1 MVVWVRILGFLV
13 RYFKEFTLNKIGDLL
28 GNVVKIGQLTLA
40 QSCGKFS
47 RICVEIDLQNPLLPY
62 IEVEGVAYSVV
73 CEGTSMICFNCG
85 CYGHVKAS

>member
-13 RYFKEFTLNKIGDLL
+13 RYFKEVTLTKIGNQL
-28 GNVVKIGQLTLA
+28 GNAVKIDQLAVA
-40 QSCGKFS
+40 QSRGKFG
-47 RICVEIDLQNPLLPY
+47 RICVEIDLQKPLLPY

-73 CEGTSMICFNCG
+73 FEGIFMLNCG